1 MATKAQFLADLAT
14 KVKKVLSTTL
24 VETVTATGG
33 ITVAKKYDI
42 RILTIDKDGNSQD
55 GKQPMIV
62 YDEGGPNEEAFA
74 HIVARPVGVTK
85 PAFDAALR
93 TYLNN
98 QVSAIL
104 LKWRIIEANLDET
117 WAKVEWLKKENSTFS
132 FALYVVNKQGAAA
145 PEMLPLV

>member
-1 MATKAQFLADLAT
+1 MATKAEFLANLAT

-33 ITVAKKYDI
+33 IVVAKKYEI
-42 RILTIDKDGNSQD
+42 RILTVDKDGNSQD

-62 YDEGGPNEEAFA
+62 YDEGGPAEEALA
-74 HIVARPVGVTK
+74 HITSRPVGTEK

-93 TYLNN
+93 NFLNN

-104 LKWRIIEANLDET
+104 LKWRIVEANLDEQ
-117 WAKVEWLKKENSTFS
+117 WAKVEWLKKAGGNFS
-132 FALYVVNKQGAAA
+132 FDMYVVNRQGNNA